1 MDKMTR
7 VTVHMEELESFLGF
21 LADKADPAYQ
31 PEVDNAIKDYL
42 QSLDGRKEAPVV
54 DMELVLSGTQ
64 AYMDSFYTDFA
75 PVFTVE
81 AKHYPTGNYAVLS
94 VHNPDSPSDKPKIL
108 AELEGATQEQM
119 EQLKDVRESLLDE
132 FE

>member
-1 MDKMTR
+1 MTR
-7 VTVHMEELESFLGF
+7 VTVHTEELESFLGF
-21 LADKADPAYQ
+21 LADKVDPAYQ
-31 PEVDNAIKDYL
+31 PEVDNAIRDYL

-54 DMELVLSGTQ
+54 DMESVLSGVQ
-64 AYMDSFYTDFA
+64 AYMDSFYMDFA

-81 AKHYPTGNYAVLS
+81 AQRYPTGNYAVLS

-119 EQLKDVRESLLDE
+119 EQLRDVRESLLDE